1 MGSFYAI
8 IRELSVIVTCISKC
22 KTLKIG
28 VYVEF
33 VDQGLHSLSR
43 FGSPEHTHSVISKA
57 PKRVV
62 DRRGLY
68 KENSTDEPEGA
79 TQGD

>member
-1 MGSFYAI
+1 MQN
-8 IRELSVIVTCISKC
+8 
-22 KTLKIG
+22 LKIG

-43 FGSPEHTHSVISKA
+43 LGSPEHTHSVISKA

-68 KENSTDEPEGA
+68 KEK
-79 TQGD
+79 